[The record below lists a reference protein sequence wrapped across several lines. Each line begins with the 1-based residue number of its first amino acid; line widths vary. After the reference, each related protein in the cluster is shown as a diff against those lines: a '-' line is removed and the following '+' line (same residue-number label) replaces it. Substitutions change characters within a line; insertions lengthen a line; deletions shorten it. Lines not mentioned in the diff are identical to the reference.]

1 MKTHSH
7 QARPHARHDRRATGF
22 TAALS
27 TVACRALAVGLL
39 ALISLPAF
47 AMTPDVEEAV
57 HTLQQRWA
65 EIHYQIPEDAQAKA
79 LEDLEHQADGYLS
92 RYPEAAE
99 LYIWAGIVRST
110 EAGAKGGLGALSLVK
125 AARDDLET
133 AIDLD
138 PAALDGSAYT
148 SLGALYYQVPGW
160 PLAFGDEDKAEW
172 HLQQALK
179 FNPDG
184 IDSLYFWG
192 DYLHQQGRNAEARQA
207 LEQALEAPPRP
218 GRELADRG
226 RREEIQALLDQLP

>member
-1 MKTHSH
+1 MRTHSF
-7 QARPHARHDRRATGF
+7 QARSQARHGRRTAGL
-22 TAALS
+22 TAALTGVLS
-27 TVACRALAVGLL
+27 AGLL
-39 ALISLPAF
+39 ALASLPAF
-47 AMTPDVEEAV
+47 AMEPAVEDAV
-57 HTLQQRWA
+57 HKLQQRWA
-65 EIHYQIPEDAQAKA
+65 EIHYQMPDDAQAKA
-79 LEDLEHQADGYLS
+79 FETLEHEADGYLT
-92 RYPEAAE
+92 RYPKAAE
-99 LYIWAGIVRST
+99 LYVWAGIVRST

-160 PLAFGDEDKAEW
+160 PLAFGDDDKAEW
-172 HLQQALK
+172 HLRQALK

>member
-1 MKTHSH
+1 MMSTTTNAPATLPIARRRHKRRQTIA
-7 QARPHARHDRRATGF
+7 QA
-22 TAALS
+22 
-27 TVACRALAVGLL
+27 LL
-39 ALISLPAF
+39 AAVLILGSLPAL

-57 HTLQQRWA
+57 HHLQKRWA
-65 EIHYQIPEDAQAKA
+65 EIHYQLPDDAQVKA
-79 LEDLEHQADGYLS
+79 LEALEQDAEDYLT
-92 RYPEAAE
+92 RHPNAAE
-99 LYIWAGIVRST
+99 LHIWAGIVRST

-138 PAALDGSAYT
+138 PAALKGSAYT

-160 PLAFGDEDKAEW
+160 PLAFGDDDKAEW
-172 HLQQALK
+172 HLRQAQK

-192 DYLHQQGRNAEARQA
+192 DYLHQQGRDDEARQV
-207 LEQALEAPPRP
+207 LHQALDAPPRP

-226 RREEIQALLDQLP
+226 RREEIRALLRQLP